1 MKNSTILTIIFV
13 LSFCFPALSQKQS
26 KVDSLFNI
34 MVPKNL
40 TNQALNAGLMS
51 SIPQDTPQA
60 LRDSLFFY
68 TQQLFNNVIE
78 SMKSMYLSQYT
89 EVEVDELLRF
99 YNTPLGK
106 KTLNTSFELSTYF
119 FNNRTRLMS
128 ELQPKIDNLLKQYNR
143 KEELLPTSTIN
154 YFKPK
159 RFVSKEKSS
168 TYPAEIYYDENQ
180 WVSIP
185 PHDLN
190 PIAEKC
196 LLHKEKEIY
205 TLLITEPTK
214 LTLSALKQAVIIN
227 LRRSTKNLEIINQE
241 IRNVNGKN
249 ILTLLISAKMEDTDL
264 VYQWY
269 IYCSDKGCL
278 QYLVFTDK
286 ETYNSSKDEF
296 EQILNGLIIT
306 E

>member
-1 MKNSTILTIIFV
+1 M
-13 LSFCFPALSQKQS
+13 SQKQS
-26 KVDSLFNI
+26 KIDSLFKI
-34 MVPKNL
+34 MTPKNL

-51 SIPQDTPQA
+51 SLPHDTPQA
-60 LRDSLFFY
+60 IRDSMFLY
-68 TQQLFNNVIE
+68 TQQIFDKIIE

-89 EVEVDELLRF
+89 EDEVDELLTF

-106 KTLNTSFELSTYF
+106 KTLNTSFELSSYF
-119 FNNRTRLMS
+119 LDNRTRFLT
-128 ELQPKIDNLLKQYNR
+128 ELQPKVDNLLKQYKP
-143 KEELLPTSTIN
+143 KEEPFTTSTIK
-154 YFKPK
+154 YIKPN
-159 RFVSKEKSS
+159 RFVSKEKSA
-168 TYPAEIYYDENQ
+168 TFPVELYYDENQ

-185 PHDLN
+185 ASDLN

-214 LTLSALKQAVIIN
+214 LTPSALKQAVIIN
-227 LRRSTKNLEIINQE
+227 LRRGAKNLEILNQE
-241 IRNVNGKN
+241 VRNVNGKD
-249 ILTLLISAKMEDTDL
+249 ILTFLISANMEDADL

-269 IYCSDKGCL
+269 IYSSDKGCL

-286 ETYNSSKDEF
+286 ETYESSKNEF
-296 EQILNGLIIT
+296 EQILNGLVIT